1 MSSFAGSPQTG
12 CINHRC
18 VSRSRFWGTPLPI
31 WVSEDGEERVVVS
44 SIAQLEELTGE
55 KVNNALHAVCLLSTI
70 SALKQGNSKEHWHA
84 GLHAGHL
91 LFFWLWVT

>member
-1 MSSFAGSPQTG
+1 MD
-12 CINHRC
+12 HRC

-55 KVNNALHAVCLLSTI
+55 KVTTVLQCMLSAT
-70 SALKQGNSKEHWHA
+70 
-84 GLHAGHL
+84 
-91 LFFWLWVT
+91 LF